1 VSFFFEKVENR
12 IRRKDDNLS
21 RMQILRVCP
30 YVDAQ
35 LNFQSMDGNTPIG
48 RYSLI
53 FAPASNR
60 EGGNRRRHR
69 VPPRHF
75 HFYCGVERQQSAAFL
90 DIDLH
95 QSCCSLYS
103 GSYNAMTS
111 ACETFTDPQ
120 LTALRHMPD
129 NKIMRDGMTPVAP
142 KPEGPEASTLR
153 PDQLHRSG
161 LNMALRF
168 NSLEV
173 EDYACSNITVF
184 EAFDDLVDC

>member
-1 VSFFFEKVENR
+1 
-12 IRRKDDNLS
+12 
-21 RMQILRVCP
+21 
-30 YVDAQ
+30 
-35 LNFQSMDGNTPIG
+35 
-48 RYSLI
+48 
-53 FAPASNR
+53 
-60 EGGNRRRHR
+60 
-69 VPPRHF
+69 
-75 HFYCGVERQQSAAFL
+75 
-90 DIDLH
+90 
-95 QSCCSLYS
+95 
-103 GSYNAMTS
+103 MTS